1 MIIFT
6 KYSNERDPRFSIRTD
21 ILLED
26 DRRYISKRPV
36 SEAAQEHIAD
46 IYDKSVLL
54 TEDFGSTPLRVN
66 PCTRLADEV
75 RFPYRNGKT
84 LEERLDGLL
93 AKGDGKALEREITA
107 YFAMFA
113 QGGSSGCELL
123 FSETPEFT
131 AVFGQVDL
139 PGRQYCRAVSDV
151 DMVFSNVIET
161 DEGPE
166 LIDYEWTFAFPV
178 PVKFIQYRCL
188 NYYIYGTTRRD
199 VLKEMNWFERFGI
212 SEKERSEFD
221 RMEKNFQ
228 QYILGSHIPMWKLY
242 DSISDGVIELSGLSK
257 RESEKKKNRTVEIYF
272 DTGRGFCARECDR
285 RSVSHE
291 GPVTLELLIPGG
303 TKQARVDPCSGASVV
318 RILEL
323 TQDGKHLR
331 WTSNGLPAEDESV
344 VFDSE
349 DPQIFFRP
357 CSGNPVTLR
366 FLAEPLAGLNREL
379 LLNRYKNFQWMIGM
393 VLRRGY
399 RKLKQITKGSKD

>member
-21 ILLED
+21 ILEEGGL
-26 DRRYISKRPV
+26 RVISKRPAFD
-36 SEAAQEHIAD
+36 AAKEHIAD

-54 TEDFGSTPLRVN
+54 TEDLRKTPLRVN
-66 PCTRLADEV
+66 PCTRSEDEV
-75 RFPYRNGKT
+75 RFPYREGKT

-93 AKGDGKALEREITA
+93 AKGDTDALVQEIAA
-107 YFAMFA
+107 YFALFA
-113 QGGSSGCELL
+113 DGGAPGCDSV
-123 FSETPEFT
+123 FSATPEFT

-139 PGRQYCRAVSDV
+139 PGRLYCRAVSDI

-199 VLKEMNWFERFGI
+199 VLKDMDLFERFGI
-212 SEKERSEFD
+212 SGKERKEYD
-221 RMEKNFQ
+221 KMEKSFQ
-228 QYILGSHIPMWKLY
+228 QYILGDHIPMWKLY
-242 DSISDGVIELSGLSK
+242 DSISDGVIELSEVSK
-257 RESEKKKNRTVEIYF
+257 RESEKKRNRTVEIYF
-272 DTGRGFCARECDR
+272 DGGQGYSSLECDR

-291 GPVTLELLIPGG
+291 GPVALEIRVPEG
-303 TKQARVDPCSGASVV
+303 TKVVRVDPCSGASVV

-323 TQDGKHLR
+323 TQDGTHLK
-331 WTSNGLPAEDESV
+331 WTSNGLPAEDQSII
-344 VFDSE
+344 FDSA

-357 CSGNPVTLR
+357 VSCDPVTLR
-366 FLAEPLAGLNREL
+366 FLAEPMTGLNREL
-379 LLNRYKNFQWMIGM
+379 LLNRYKSFRWMLGM
-393 VLRRGY
+393 LLRRGY
-399 RKLKQITKGSKD
+399 RKLKQITKGSKN